1 MPALVARGV
10 RKIYR
15 GGVEALKGV
24 DLEVREGTVTGLV
37 GPNGA
42 GKSTFLRV
50 AATLLTPTEGI
61 VIVYG
66 KDVRKRADD
75 IRRVISYLPEEAGT
89 YGYLT
94 GREYLRFFASFCED
108 PEEAFKRGL
117 EIASLGDAINRKT
130 KEYSKGMR
138 RRLLIART
146 LMGRPRLAIMDE
158 PTSGLDVLQALAVRD
173 IIRRSVE
180 EGSAVLLSSHN
191 MLEVEHLCDHVYLIH
206 EGRIVESGSPSELKE
221 RYGARSMEEVFREVV
236 S

>member
-1 MPALVARGV
+1 
-10 RKIYR
+10 
-15 GGVEALKGV
+15 
-24 DLEVREGTVTGLV
+24 
-37 GPNGA
+37 
-42 GKSTFLRV
+42 
-50 AATLLTPTEGI
+50 

>member
-24 DLEVREGTVTGLV
+24 DIEVGEGTVTGLV

-42 GKSTFLRV
+42 GKSTFLRI
-50 AATLLTPTEGI
+50 AATLLTPTEGTVTI
-61 VIVYG
+61 YG
-66 KDVRKRADD
+66 KDVNRDTND
-75 IRRVISYLPEEAGT
+75 VRRLISYLPEEAGT

-94 GREYLRFFASFCED
+94 GREYLRFFAAFCDD
-108 PEEAFKRGL
+108 PGEAFRRGL
-117 EIASLGDAINRKT
+117 EIASLGDVIDRKT
-130 KEYSKGMR
+130 KEYSKGMK

-158 PTSGLDVLQALAVRD
+158 PTSGLDVLQALTVRE
-173 IIRRSVE
+173 IIRKSVG

-191 MLEVEHLCDHVYLIH
+191 MLEVEHLCDRVYLIH
-206 EGRIVESGSPSELKE
+206 RGRIVESGSPSELKE
-221 RYGARSMEEVFREVV
+221 RYGASSMEEVFREVV